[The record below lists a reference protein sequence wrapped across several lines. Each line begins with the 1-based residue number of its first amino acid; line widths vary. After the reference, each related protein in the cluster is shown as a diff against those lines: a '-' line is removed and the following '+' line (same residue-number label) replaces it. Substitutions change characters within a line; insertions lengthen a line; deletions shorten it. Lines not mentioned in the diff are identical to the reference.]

1 MSEPLAVDGA
11 GNALVAFHRVAEDV
25 RFDHAFNDAPL
36 PASLVALWCG
46 DRLLLVFDRFRGQ
59 WELPGGMIDPG
70 ETPREAAVRELREE
84 TGHEVADL
92 DFAGYAEFLL
102 RGRAEYAAIYTAQA
116 TPQSGFT
123 ANDEIADLTWWD
135 GRESLPGK
143 VQIID
148 VTLGRLAA
156 RLLSA

>member
-1 MSEPLAVDGA
+1 MSEPLAVDEAA
-11 GNALVAFHRVAEDV
+11 GNALVAFHRVLEDV
-25 RFDHAFNDAPL
+25 RLDDAPL
-36 PASLVALWCG
+36 PSSLVALWCG

-59 WELPGGMIDPG
+59 WELPGGRIDPG

-84 TGHEVADL
+84 TGHEVTDSGLA
-92 DFAGYAEFLL
+92 FAGYAEFLL
-102 RGRAEYAAIYTAQA
+102 GGRAEYSAIYTAQA
-116 TPQSGFT
+116 APRDGFIP
-123 ANDEIADLTWWD
+123 NDEIADLTWWD